1 MSSSPTGHLPPLLP
15 AAPARGGHT
24 RVVRIGPLSIG
35 GDAVPVIAGP
45 CAVEPGYVAHATAVA
60 AAGAAALRG
69 CVHKPRTRP
78 ESFQGLGADGLP
90 LLDEAR
96 RATGLPVLSEPLQPE
111 DVSAMAPHCD
121 ALLIGARSMQNI
133 PLLRA
138 AGRSGMP
145 VVLKRGIA
153 ATYDEWLG
161 AADYIRAEGDD
172 DVILCERG
180 IRSFET
186 ATRNTLDVSAIPVLR
201 ERCDLPV
208 IVDPSHAAG
217 LAAWGMPLALAAV
230 AAGADGLLVE
240 CHPQPD
246 ASWSDP
252 AQALSPDELRRL
264 VAAVELLAP
273 LVRPASTDTL
283 HGCRESIDGIDA
295 ALAHLLER
303 RARVVSAVRSVKAD
317 NALPDRDT
325 ERERAIVRRVVER
338 APRLGAAGAEL
349 VMGAVID
356 ACVAAA
362 GGGGAADPIVRAGGR
377 LSTAQAVDGLGGGPP
392 STMRVSA

>member
-24 RVVRIGPLSIG
+24 RVVRIGPVSIG

-69 CVHKPRTRP
+69 CIHKPRTRP
-78 ESFQGLGADGLP
+78 ESFQGIGAEGLP
-90 LLDEAR
+90 LLDAAR
-96 RATGLPVLSEPLQPE
+96 RATGLPVISEPLQPE
-111 DVSAMAPHCD
+111 DVPAMAPHCD
-121 ALLIGARSMQNI
+121 ALLIGARSMQNT

-161 AADYIRAEGDD
+161 AADYIRAEGND
-172 DVILCERG
+172 DVVLCERG

-201 ERCDLPV
+201 ERCQLPV

-217 LAAWGMPLALAAV
+217 LAAWVMPLALAAV

-240 CHPQPD
+240 CHPQPE

-252 AQALSPDELRRL
+252 AQALSLDELRRL

-273 LVRPASTDTL
+273 LVRAASTDTL
-283 HGCRESIDGIDA
+283 HGCRDSIDGIDA
-295 ALAHLLER
+295 AIAHLLQR
-303 RARVVSAVRSVKAD
+303 RAHLVDEVQ
-317 NALPDRDT
+317 ALKTAGSLPRRDE
-325 ERERAIVRRVVER
+325 ERERTVIRRCAER
-338 APRLGAAGAEL
+338 APRLGEAGAAV
-349 VMGAVID
+349 VMGAVVD
-356 ACVAAA
+356 VCVLAASSGA
-362 GGGGAADPIVRAGGR
+362 GGASR
-377 LSTAQAVDGLGGGPP
+377 
-392 STMRVSA
+392 